1 MSSSPTR
8 DLIVGCEGEG
18 HRVRLQG
25 GLRFLKAAT
34 CPKCRAPV
42 DPLRRKRIVR
52 FVANLGRPASEHLAD
67 RAVWFATLAALAST
81 LLGVTIFRTGA
92 DVWWPATVLLF
103 APRWIALL
111 PLAPIVA
118 GALIRDRALL
128 VPLAASLALL
138 VGPFVGFSL
147 GLRGLTVMERE
158 GDLTVATLNAAG
170 GANMRYGPRVV
181 LDRLGADVLLVQECG
196 GPFRDL
202 LLGAE
207 EGHVASAR
215 SLCILSR
222 LPIEAVESMDGEN
235 LRSVGGSALVTTFS
249 LDMNGQTIHLTNI
262 HLETP
267 RAGLQLI
274 LRGRIAEGAEVL
286 RQKSLLREIELRR
299 AERWARERGGPGLV
313 LGDFNTPPESRHI
326 QSLWHDWTDAF
337 GRVGRGIGGTRLN
350 GWIRAR
356 IDYVMADARWTV
368 VSAHPGEP
376 VGSDHLP
383 LVARLRLRSTSGP

>member
-1 MSSSPTR
+1 M
-8 DLIVGCEGEG
+8 
-18 HRVRLQG
+18 
-25 GLRFLKAAT
+25 K
-34 CPKCRAPV
+34 
-42 DPLRRKRIVR
+42 
-52 FVANLGRPASEHLAD
+52 NLGRPASEHPAD
-67 RAVWFATLAALAST
+67 RAFWVSTLIAVACT
-81 LLGVTIFRTGA
+81 LLGVAFFRIWA

-128 VPLAASLALL
+128 LPLAASLALL
-138 VGPFVGFSL
+138 VGPFMGFGL

-170 GANMRYGPRVV
+170 GASMAYGPQVV
-181 LDRLGADVLLVQECG
+181 MDRLGADVLLVQECG
-196 GPFRDL
+196 GQFRDL
-202 LLGAE
+202 LLRADE
-207 EGHVASAR
+207 RHVASTQ

-222 LPIEAVESMDGEN
+222 LPIEGVESMDGET
-235 LRSVGGSALVTTFS
+235 LQSVGGSALVTTFS
-249 LDMNGQTIHLTNI
+249 LDLDGQTIHLTNV

-267 RAGLQLI
+267 RAGLELI
-274 LRGRIAEGAEVL
+274 LRGRIAEGAEIL

-326 QSLWHDWTDAF
+326 GRLWSDWNDAF

-356 IDYVMADARWTV
+356 IDYVMADAHWTV

-383 LVARLRLRSTSGP
+383 LVARLRLRSSSTP